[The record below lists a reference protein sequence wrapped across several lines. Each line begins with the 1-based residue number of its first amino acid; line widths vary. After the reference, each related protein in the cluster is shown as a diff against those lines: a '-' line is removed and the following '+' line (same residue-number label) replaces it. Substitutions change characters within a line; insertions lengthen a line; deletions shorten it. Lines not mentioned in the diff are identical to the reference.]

1 MPPVLRAHKARI
13 DIACRRFGVERLELF
28 GSATT
33 KSFDENASDLDFLV
47 TFNAE
52 SRKKAFDNYFGL
64 LESLEEIFG
73 RPVDLVTA
81 ASVRNPISS
90 AKSRTSGSLS
100 MPHRP
105 EKLLSDVLAAAA
117 AIRQFLQGNT
127 RETYGNDLMLRSA
140 VERQLE
146 ILGEAVRRLEALDPS
161 LARRISE
168 HRRVIAFRN
177 IIAHGYDGLD
187 DDIVWQI
194 VTGKLPVSRRRH
206 ASFSTK

>member
-1 MPPVLRAHKARI
+1 MK
-13 DIACRRFGVERLELF
+13 
-28 GSATT
+28 
-33 KSFDENASDLDFLV
+33 
-47 TFNAE
+47 
-52 SRKKAFDNYFGL
+52 
-64 LESLEEIFG
+64 
-73 RPVDLVTA
+73 
-81 ASVRNPISS
+81 
-90 AKSRTSGSLS
+90 
-100 MPHRP
+100 
-105 EKLLSDVLAAAA
+105 
-117 AIRQFLQGNT
+117 
-127 RETYGNDLMLRSA
+127 
-140 VERQLE
+140 LE